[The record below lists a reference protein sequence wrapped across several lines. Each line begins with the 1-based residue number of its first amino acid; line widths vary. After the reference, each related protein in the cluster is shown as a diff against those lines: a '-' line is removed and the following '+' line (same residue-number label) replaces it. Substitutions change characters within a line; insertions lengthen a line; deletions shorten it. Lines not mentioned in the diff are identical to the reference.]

1 MRRFRD
7 NVIPA
12 AAVVTVL
19 LAVVFVS
26 CQNRQE
32 MRHVRD
38 MTIGDVDP
46 AAIADGD
53 YPGEFT
59 YDKFTYVVMTTIQR
73 GRIGSIDV
81 LTCRNNRHARKAQ
94 AVIGNIIEAQT
105 TNVDAITGATT
116 TSKALM
122 KAVENS
128 LTDAPR
134 R

>member
-7 NVIPA
+7 NAMPA
-12 AAVVTVL
+12 AAAAAVL
-19 LAVVFVS
+19 LAAVFVS
-26 CQNRQE
+26 CQNREE
-32 MRHVRD
+32 MRDVRD
-38 MTIGDVDP
+38 MTVGDVDP

-59 YDKFTYVVMTTIQR
+59 YDKFTYVVMTTIHC

-81 LTCRNNRHARKAQ
+81 LACRNNRHARKAQ
-94 AVIGNIIEAQT
+94 AVISRIIEAQT

-128 LTDAPR
+128 LADAPR